1 VSAEA
6 RPGVLSFIGNTPLV
20 PLRSFDTGLCEL
32 FVKLENQNP
41 GGSIKDRI
49 GLAMIEAA
57 EEGGAIKPGATLVE
71 ATAGNTGLGLALVAA
86 LKGYHLILV
95 IPDKMSLEKIVHL
108 RALGVEVRMTRS
120 DVGKGHPEYYQD
132 VAERIAR
139 EIGGYYVNQFGNPAN
154 PRAHETTTGPE
165 IWRQME
171 GRMDAMV
178 CGVGSGGTITGLGR
192 FFARK
197 APQVEMVLADP
208 AGSVLSEYVRT
219 GKMSEAGSWLI
230 EGIGEDFL
238 PPICDLRP
246 VHQAFTISDEESLLT
261 ARALL
266 RQEGILA
273 GSSSGTLV
281 AAALHYCRVQTTAK
295 RVVTLICDSGSK
307 YLSKQFND
315 FWMQDHGFLRDRPTG
330 DLRDVIA
337 RRPDQGEVVA
347 VAPADTLQLA
357 HTRMKLAEVSQLPV
371 LEGAQ
376 IVGLLDETDLLR
388 AVTAAPAAF
397 ARPVRDYMTT
407 QLVTVSPDAPLDSLF
422 TLFDRGLVPIVCDA
436 GKFLG
441 LITRID
447 VINHLRRVHH

>member
-1 VSAEA
+1 
-6 RPGVLSFIGNTPLV
+6 
-20 PLRSFDTGLCEL
+20 
-32 FVKLENQNP
+32 
-41 GGSIKDRI
+41 
-49 GLAMIEAA
+49 
-57 EEGGAIKPGATLVE
+57 
-71 ATAGNTGLGLALVAA
+71 
-86 LKGYHLILV
+86 
-95 IPDKMSLEKIVHL
+95 
-108 RALGVEVRMTRS
+108 
-120 DVGKGHPEYYQD
+120 
-132 VAERIAR
+132 
-139 EIGGYYVNQFGNPAN
+139 
-154 PRAHETTTGPE
+154 
-165 IWRQME
+165 
-171 GRMDAMV
+171 
-178 CGVGSGGTITGLGR
+178 
-192 FFARK
+192 
-197 APQVEMVLADP
+197 MVLADP

-261 ARALL
+261 ARSLL

-281 AAALHYCRVQTTAK
+281 AAALHYCRAQTTAK

-371 LEGAQ
+371 LEGKQ

-397 ARPVRDYMTT
+397 ASPVREYMTT
-407 QLVTVSPDAPLDSLF
+407 QLVTVTPDAPLDSLF

-447 VINHLRRVHH
+447 VINHLRRVQH

>member
-1 VSAEA
+1 MSAEA

-20 PLRSFDTGLCEL
+20 PLRSFDTGPCEL

-57 EEGGAIKPGATLVE
+57 EESGAIKPGATLVE

-86 LKGYHLILV
+86 LKGYHLILI

-132 VAERIAR
+132 MAERIAR

-165 IWRQME
+165 IWRQMD

-192 FFARK
+192 FFARQ

-371 LEGAQ
+371 LEGAH

-388 AVTAAPAAF
+388 AVTAAPEAF
-397 ARPVRDYMTT
+397 ASPVREYMTT
-407 QLVTVSPDAPLDSLF
+407 QLVTVTPDAPLDSLF